1 MKDFMLQ
8 VLSNTGVNTEWF
20 LAAVRAPDW
29 QLLQWTLEH
38 EHFSRISLLAHTQ
51 LINLY
56 IVQGKKKEQN
66 LPISCLQLE
75 ELYKDVGSGKG
86 PPLLSSVSV
95 PGLKLQ
101 DKPEN
106 TVYV

>member
-8 VLSNTGVNTEWF
+8 VLSSTGVITEWF
-20 LAAVRAPDW
+20 LAAIRVPDW
-29 QLLQWTLEH
+29 QLLQWTLQH
-38 EHFSRISLLAHTQ
+38 EHFSRISLPAHTQ
-51 LINLY
+51 LINCVLY
-56 IVQGKKKEQN
+56 KVKKEQN

-95 PGLKLQ
+95 PLLKLQ